1 MEERRMSYT
10 LPAPEAILEAWR
22 PFKEVIGVTSV
33 RTEEDYNRA
42 MSLIN
47 SLLDVIKGDEDHPLA
62 DVLNYLSDLVIP
74 YQEEHYPIPDAS
86 PRDLL
91 EFLMEQQGLKQ
102 EDLADCAPQSRI
114 SEILNG
120 KRTISKEIARRLAKR
135 FKVSVNLFI

>member
-1 MEERRMSYT
+1 MEERQMSYT

-33 RTEEDYNRA
+33 STEEDYNRA

-74 YQEEHYPIPDAS
+74 YEEEHYPIGDAS

-120 KRTISKEIARRLAKR
+120 KRTVSKEIAKRLAKR
-135 FKVSVNLFI
+135 FKVSVDLFI

>member
-74 YQEEHYPIPDAS
+74 YEEEHYPIPDAS

>member
-1 MEERRMSYT
+1 MEERQMSYT

-33 RTEEDYNRA
+33 STEEDYNRA

-47 SLLDVIKGDEDHPLA
+47 SLLDVINGDEDHPLA

-74 YQEEHYPIPDAS
+74 YEEEHYPIPDAS

-114 SEILNG
+114 SEILSG
-120 KRTISKEIARRLAKR
+120 KRTISKEIAKRLAKR

>member
-1 MEERRMSYT
+1 LVS
-10 LPAPEAILEAWR
+10 
-22 PFKEVIGVTSV
+22 
-33 RTEEDYNRA
+33 TEEDYNKA

-47 SLLDVIKGDEDHPLA
+47 SLLDVIRGDEDHPLA

-74 YQEEHYPIPDAS
+74 YEEEHYSMPDAS

-120 KRTISKEIARRLAKR
+120 KSTISKEIAKRLAKR
-135 FKVSVNLFI
+135 FKVSVDLFI

>member
-1 MEERRMSYT
+1 MEKRQMSYT

-22 PFKEVIGVTSV
+22 PFKKVIGVTSI

-47 SLLDVIKGDEDHPLA
+47 SLLDVIKGDEEHPLA

-74 YQEEHYPIPDAS
+74 YEEEHYSIGNAS

-135 FKVSVNLFI
+135 FKVSIDLFI

>member
-1 MEERRMSYT
+1 MKGIVGV
-10 LPAPEAILEAWR
+10 IL
-22 PFKEVIGVTSV
+22 VS
-33 RTEEDYNRA
+33 TEEDYNRA

-47 SLLDVIKGDEDHPLA
+47 SLLDVIKGDEEHPLA

-74 YQEEHYPIPDAS
+74 YEEEHYPIPDAS

-120 KRTISKEIARRLAKR
+120 KRTISKEIAKRLAKR
-135 FKVSVNLFI
+135 FKVSIDLFI

>member
-1 MEERRMSYT
+1 MSYT

-74 YQEEHYPIPDAS
+74 YEEEHYPIPNAS

-120 KRTISKEIARRLAKR
+120 KRTISKEIAKRLAKR

>member
-1 MEERRMSYT
+1 MEERQMSYP

-22 PFKEVIGVTSV
+22 PFKEVIGVTSI

-74 YQEEHYPIPDAS
+74 YEEEHYSIGNAS

-114 SEILNG
+114 SEILSG
-120 KRTISKEIARRLAKR
+120 KRTISKEIAKRLAKR
-135 FKVSVNLFI
+135 FKVSVDLFI

>member
-1 MEERRMSYT
+1 MSYP

-33 RTEEDYNRA
+33 NTEEDYNKA

-47 SLLDVIKGDEDHPLA
+47 SLLDVIKGDEEHPLA
-62 DVLNYLSDLVIP
+62 DVLNYLSDLAIP
-74 YQEEHYPIPDAS
+74 YEEEHYSMPDAS

-120 KRTISKEIARRLAKR
+120 KRTISKEIAKRLAKR
-135 FKVSVNLFI
+135 FKVSVDLFI

>member
-1 MEERRMSYT
+1 MEERQMSYT

-74 YQEEHYPIPDAS
+74 YEEEHYPIPDAS

>member
-1 MEERRMSYT
+1 LVS
-10 LPAPEAILEAWR
+10 
-22 PFKEVIGVTSV
+22 
-33 RTEEDYNRA
+33 TEEDYNKA

-47 SLLDVIKGDEDHPLA
+47 SLLHVVKGDEDHPLA

-74 YQEEHYPIPDAS
+74 YEEEHYPIPDAS

-114 SEILNG
+114 SEILSG

-135 FKVSVNLFI
+135 FKVSIDLFI